1 MIVPSTL
8 DSSRRTGWPLSSVSP
23 VYGALETASAS
34 ARAYVRAT
42 LAWWRMAHMTDDAEA
57 VVAELIANAVNASRS
72 RQGGFI
78 YVNDRM
84 PTIRVCLLTGGSQLL
99 IECWDEAPG
108 VPQLKQIDFATAESG
123 RGLNMINALSGG
135 EWGWHQGKGWRGKCV
150 WAVVP
155 PTGGAGD
162 RTPG

>member
-8 DSSRRTGWPLSSVSP
+8 DSSRRTGWPLSSTSP
-23 VYGALETASAS
+23 TYGALETASAS

-42 LAWWRMAHMTDDAEA
+42 LAGWQMAHIADDGEA

-78 YVNDRM
+78 YINGRM
-84 PTIRVCLLTGGSQLL
+84 PTIRVCLLTDGSELL
-99 IECWDEAPG
+99 IECWDEALG
-108 VPQLKQIDFATAESG
+108 VPQLREIDYATAESG
-123 RGLNMINALSGG
+123 RGLNMISALCG
-135 EWGWHQGKGWRGKCV
+135 EWGWHQRKGRHGKCV
-150 WAVVP
+150 WAVVTS
-155 PTGGAGD
+155 TGAAGD

>member
-1 MIVPSTL
+1 MIVPGTL

-34 ARAYVRAT
+34 ARAYIRAT
-42 LAWWRMAHMTDDAEA
+42 LAGWRMAHMTDDGEA

-78 YVNDRM
+78 YINGRM

-108 VPQLKQIDFATAESG
+108 VPQLRQIDYATAESG

-135 EWGWHQGKGWRGKCV
+135 EWGWHQRQGRHGKCV

-155 PTGGAGD
+155 PTGAAGD